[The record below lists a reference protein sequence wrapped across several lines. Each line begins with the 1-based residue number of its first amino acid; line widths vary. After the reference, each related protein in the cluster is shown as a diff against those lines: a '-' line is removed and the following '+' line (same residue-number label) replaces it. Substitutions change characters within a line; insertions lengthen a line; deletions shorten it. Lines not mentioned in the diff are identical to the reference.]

1 MGPSQ
6 NDSVKLISR
15 CLCMSTTFLKPIP
28 LVCGCQEEP
37 IKRNVDASHSEVKH
51 CEETTAS
58 YPKVKNK

>member
-6 NDSVKLISR
+6 NDCVKLISR

-37 IKRNVDASHSEVKH
+37 IKRNVDASHSEVNQI
-51 CEETTAS
+51 
-58 YPKVKNK
+58 YIWL